1 MANIFLKDLKR
12 EVAEDTGLSISEVER
27 VLRSFFKIASDHL
40 AKGDKL
46 YLINFIN
53 IEPKDYE
60 GRVAKHPK
68 TGETMVIPPYRTV
81 VCSPTSALKEKLREG
96 LKNSRSF

>member
-1 MANIFLKDLKR
+1 MANIFLKDLKK
-12 EVAEDTGLSISEVER
+12 EVAEDTGLSIADVER
-27 VLRSFFKIASDHL
+27 VLRSFFNIAGDHL

-60 GRVAKHPK
+60 GRVTKHPK
-68 TGETMVIPPYRTV
+68 TGETMIIPPYRTV
-81 VCSPTSALKEKLREG
+81 ICSPTSALKEKLRKG
-96 LKNSRSF
+96 LINS